1 MPDLK
6 QVKQEAEQIR
16 RELLTHYGSRD
27 HLQRMSF
34 DDKKQLLHRLFDG
47 KDREGKPHEIYI
59 SKSGR
64 GRQQKVD
71 YFMYGRITGLRT
83 LRGDDINHPKW
94 DEDEYE
100 ANDIG
105 GKRRVHLL
113 ARDAARF
120 ESDERPTG
128 QCFIG

>member
-47 KDREGKPHEIYI
+47 KDREGKPYGIYI
-59 SKSGR
+59 PN
-64 GRQQKVD
+64 VV
-71 YFMYGRITGLRT
+71 
-83 LRGDDINHPKW
+83 
-94 DEDEYE
+94 
-100 ANDIG
+100 AG
-105 GKRRVHLL
+105 GSRRSIISCT
-113 ARDAARF
+113 AG
-120 ESDERPTG
+120 S
-128 QCFIG
+128 

>member
-34 DDKKQLLHRLFDG
+34 DDKKQLLHWLFDG
-47 KDREGKPHEIYI
+47 KDRDGKPYGIYI
-59 SKSGR
+59 SRRGR

-83 LRGDDINHPKW
+83 LRGDDTNHPKW
-94 DEDEYE
+94 DEDEYKT
-100 ANDIG
+100 NDIG
-105 GKRRVHLL
+105 GVRRINLL
-113 ARDAARF
+113 AGTVDLY
-120 ESDERPTG
+120 ESEKYLDEGPPR
-128 QCFIG
+128 